1 MTVSRPT
8 LEELGLEPTVAVR
21 DLLLVGGP
29 AGGGHVQMPAKG
41 TGEFVLQ
48 SLPIE
53 LEEYQDAEGE
63 WQCHIIGGGGT
74 TDPLTGEPL
83 GSMVY
88 EVVETPV
95 GYVARFVRSD
105 HNPTN
110 QDQDADLEQA
120 QPYLKNTA
128 RANAAPFEIDGITYE
143 EGIVMGDDS

>member
-63 WQCHIIGGGGT
+63 WKCHIIGGGGT

-88 EVVETPV
+88 
-95 GYVARFVRSD
+95 YVDADRPGEAWFVRSD
-105 HNPTN
+105 HNPI
-110 QDQDADLEQA
+110 DSESDYDLPMESA
-120 QPYLKNTA
+120 YLN
-128 RANAAPFEIDGITYE
+128 NAARTTEEIVTESDA
-143 EGIVMGDDS
+143 